1 MESQQELRTQ
11 LDLTVAK
18 RDSLPSMRG
27 RWTDRYPSDSPVF
40 RRTATKAW
48 CAQMA
53 EYKLRLHFGKF
64 RRALV
69 LGTAVLGPTFVRELD
84 QAGFLLA
91 GQVPNRSFATCLRD
105 LARYLGT
112 LDRSAALSHLAQRVQ
127 TYRAYHGL
135 LMSVHARTES
145 VRRALAQRPFPFGK
159 TAISMLNL
167 CFLRAYFGFEIGAEY
182 SKLFE
187 EHTNPERFA
196 EAVSAIIALS
206 NEQLPLEVSDF
217 SLPSSG
223 IDVSDEFVE
232 VLRYGAAKCALRD
245 AAKLISVFGY
255 ELVRTSDVDSR
266 VYELRPPDR
275 QLEYAIRLGFV
286 RSEVGN
292 ASGSLYVARRTAVP
306 LLSMLT
312 AAETL
317 LRDVPEF
324 VEVAGQGTPLH
335 RMRFCVPMAPDAFER
350 LSRLRFYEDVLFEE
364 RLSQEL
370 ELPMGTSDTNGAD
383 LVPGV
388 DISTFL
394 QVWRNLAFL
403 AVLDITALRQ
413 FQADPTVFYNS
424 LMRSIPRESFSDL
437 LSTLGMEHLHL
448 SALVELIGADVN
460 KLGFYDTQYRPFL
473 CVNST
478 KFSVE
483 GRDTT
488 FPATAVFASSLV
500 ATTNIVA
507 NVQRA
512 HGIRFKGNADEFVN
526 VVADSLREIFP
537 NVRKDSTVKCGSECT
552 DIDVLVLTERTLYVI
567 ECKHSVT
574 PTSMHE
580 LRDLWRDINHGA
592 DQLKRAMGILRER
605 LHDYM
610 AGWFPGT
617 KKRQTS
623 DLRIQPCVLCSHRAL
638 SGLSIDGI
646 PIRDFASLTLVLG
659 DAIVGVGSEDESGE
673 LVMQR
678 YRLRETRT
686 ATQRDLDEYLS
697 DGSRFFQMFEPFMR
711 EFSRRERLMD
721 GDFTLVHRTFA
732 FAVSQEEWVRHVEGL
747 GAIRVSDERRSVRE
761 LQPDHGADAALKVS
775 DTQQA

>member
-1 MESQQELRTQ
+1 MESQQEIRTQ

-18 RDSLPSMRG
+18 RDSLASMRG
-27 RWTDRYPSDSPVF
+27 RWTDRYPSDSVVF
-40 RRTATKAW
+40 RRTAMKAW
-48 CAQMA
+48 CAQMDQ
-53 EYKLRLHFGKF
+53 YKHRLHFGKF

-69 LGTAVLGPTFVRELD
+69 LGTAVLGRTFLRELD

-105 LARYLGT
+105 LARYLST
-112 LDRSAALSHLAQRVQ
+112 VDRSAALSHLAQRVQ

-135 LMSVHARTES
+135 SMSIHAHTES
-145 VRRALAQRPFPFGK
+145 VRRLLAQRPFPFGK

-167 CFLRAYFGFEIGAEY
+167 CFLRAYFGFESGAEY
-182 SKLFE
+182 SKFFE
-187 EHTNPERFA
+187 EHTSPERFA
-196 EAVSAIIALS
+196 EAVSTVIALS
-206 NEQLPLEVSDF
+206 NEQSPLEVADF
-217 SLPSSG
+217 ALPSSG

-232 VLRYGAAKCALRD
+232 ALRYGAAKCALRD
-245 AAKLISVFGY
+245 VAKLISVFRY
-255 ELVRTSDVDSR
+255 ELVRTSGVDSR

-275 QLEYAIRLGFV
+275 QLEYAIRLGFI

-292 ASGSLYVARRTAVP
+292 ASGGLYVARRTTVP
-306 LLSMLT
+306 LLSMRT

-317 LRDVPEF
+317 LREVPEF
-324 VEVAGQGTPLH
+324 VEVTAQGTPLH
-335 RMRFCVPMAPDAFER
+335 RMRFRVPAARDVFKR
-350 LSRLRFYEDVLFEE
+350 LSRLRFYEDDLLEE

-370 ELPMGTSDTNGAD
+370 ELPLGTTDSKGAD
-383 LVPGV
+383 LVSGV
-388 DISTFL
+388 NTSTFL
-394 QVWRNLAFL
+394 QIWRNLALL
-403 AVLDITALRQ
+403 AVLDITALRR

-424 LMRSIPRESFSDL
+424 LMRSIPRESFADL
-437 LSTLGMEHLHL
+437 LNILGMEHLHL

-460 KLGFYDTQYRPFL
+460 ELGFYDTQYRPFL

-483 GRDTT
+483 GGDTT
-488 FPATAVFASSLV
+488 FPASVIFASGLV

-512 HGIRFKGNADEFVN
+512 HGVRFKGNAGEFVN
-526 VVADSLREIFP
+526 VVADTLRDVFP
-537 NVRKDSTVKCGSECT
+537 NVRKDSAVRCGAECT
-552 DIDVLVLTERTLYVI
+552 DIDVLVLSERKLYVI

-574 PTSMHE
+574 PASIHE

-592 DQLKRAMGILRER
+592 DQLKRAMRILRER
-605 LHDYM
+605 LHDYI

-623 DLRIQPCVLCSHRAL
+623 ELRIQPCVLCSHRAL
-638 SGLSIDGI
+638 SGFSIDGI

-659 DAIVGVGSEDESGE
+659 DAIVGMGSEDESGE

-686 ATQRDLDEYLS
+686 ATQRDFDEYLS
-697 DGSRFFQMFEPFMR
+697 DGSRFFQMFKPFMR

-721 GDFTLVHRTFA
+721 GDFTLLHRTFA
-732 FAVSQEEWVRHVEGL
+732 LAVSQEEWASHVEGL
-747 GAIRVSDERRSVRE
+747 GGIRVSDERRSVRE
-761 LQPDHGADAALKVS
+761 LQPGHDAD
-775 DTQQA
+775 TEQA